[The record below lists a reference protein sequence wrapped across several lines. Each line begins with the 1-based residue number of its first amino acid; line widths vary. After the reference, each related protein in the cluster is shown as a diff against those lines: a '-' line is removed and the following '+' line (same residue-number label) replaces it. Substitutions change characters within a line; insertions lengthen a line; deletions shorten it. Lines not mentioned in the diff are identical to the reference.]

1 MSRKK
6 YVSRTFYIRKE
17 QLSKLQKLSER
28 TKIAMNVL
36 LREAIDYFLS
46 DFDAPTLKKVNEKDD

>member
-17 QLSKLQKLSER
+17 QLSKLQALSKR
-28 TKIAMNVL
+28 TKIALNVL

-46 DFDAPTLKKVNEKDD
+46 DFDTPTLKRVNEKDD

>member
-1 MSRKK
+1 MGKK

-17 QLSKLQKLSER
+17 QLSKLQALSNR
-28 TKIAMNVL
+28 TKIALNVL

-46 DFDAPTLKKVNEKDD
+46 DFDAPTLKKVNEKDE